1 MKFSKEEKIVKKNEG
16 EKTMKPTLTLEDIPK
31 GEMLEFR
38 IKRLLFHMG
47 YFPTKGVYIKTSFDE
62 YQDDITDLDVY
73 GVYIHKDFRR
83 KTIWVDCKS
92 GKAKPMERIAWMKGI
107 KQLVNVDDIIF
118 VKNGIRKSVKVFA
131 KNSDIQILDMSMLE
145 KLEDSYGIDKDNW
158 IGAWDPINMFN
169 KRNQLSNLKIPQK
182 DMYKKIVNLISA
194 EYWSMDSYT
203 QLKKLIT
210 ALKTL
215 STVPVESLKM
225 EDAKVL
231 KYGIYTLI
239 TLFTLTTLNI
249 CRDLYFFNKNDKREL
264 LLEGLLSSGM
274 PLKKRNEILQASYRL
289 AYEIIRTKLPDTPEI
304 VDKELKIS
312 PPDYFDA
319 FEDLIN
325 RIVSNPMAYFDI
337 LRSLDLVLMEF
348 DLNEKSIDKEL
359 IEKHCENYNLNIIGI
374 KTILQFICQ
383 ITDIDKSFFQL
394 LK

>member
-1 MKFSKEEKIVKKNEG
+1 MKKNEDK
-16 EKTMKPTLTLEDIPK
+16 KTAESKLTLEDIPK
-31 GEMLEFR
+31 GEMLEYR

-107 KQLVNVDDIIF
+107 KQLVNADDIIF

-131 KNSDIQILDMSMLE
+131 RNSDIQILDLSMLR
-145 KLEDSYGIDKDNW
+145 KLEESYGIDEDNW
-158 IGAWDPINMFN
+158 IGAWNPINMFN
-169 KRNQLSNLKIPQK
+169 KRKQLSNLKIPQI
-182 DMYKKIVNLISA
+182 DIYKKIVRLISA

-203 QLKKLIT
+203 QLKKIIT
-210 ALKTL
+210 ALRTL
-215 STVPVESLKM
+215 SAVPIESLNK
-225 EDAKVL
+225 EDAKAL
-231 KYGIYTLI
+231 KYGVYTL
-239 TLFTLTTLNI
+239 TNLFTLTTLNI
-249 CRDLYFFNKNDKREL
+249 CRDLYFFNPNDKREL
-264 LLEGLLSSGM
+264 LLDALLSSGM
-274 PLKKRNEILQASYRL
+274 PLKKRNEILQATYRL
-289 AYEIIRTKLPDTPEI
+289 AYEIIRTKLPDTPDI

-325 RIVSNPMAYFDI
+325 RVVSNPVTYFDI

-348 DLNEKSIDKEL
+348 DLNEKEIDREL
-359 IEKHCENYNLNIIGI
+359 IEKHCENYNLNILGI

-383 ITDIDKSFFQL
+383 ITHIDKSFFQL